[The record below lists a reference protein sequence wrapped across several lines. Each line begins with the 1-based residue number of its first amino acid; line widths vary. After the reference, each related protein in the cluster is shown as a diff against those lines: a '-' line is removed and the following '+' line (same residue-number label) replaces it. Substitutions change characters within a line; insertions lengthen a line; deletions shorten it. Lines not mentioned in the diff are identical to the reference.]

1 MFTSSQI
8 DKYTFPT
15 PCQDKTTVDIS
26 DKQEMSLQAE
36 LPLQA
41 TIGTKIGLQE
51 FQEVSAARALSVCP
65 EMVVYGL
72 S

>member
-1 MFTSSQI
+1 
-8 DKYTFPT
+8 
-15 PCQDKTTVDIS
+15 
-26 DKQEMSLQAE
+26 MSLQAE

-41 TIGTKIGLQE
+41 TIGTIIGLQE